1 MTWIRYIVVITL
13 LLSVSTIDAQKTN
26 NIKFIVKLKSVEHYG
41 HKLKNS
47 TIYIF
52 KNGIISDSIHLK
64 KNKLKLHLSNG
75 FLYEIEFT
83 KKNYVNKHVIINTIE
98 VPKNKSL
105 RIKADISLFQPKMNW
120 NLDFL
125 NNQPVSIANYN
136 FLKKKLEW
144 DFDYNRYVVEKII
157 LAIINK

>member
-13 LLSVSTIDAQKTN
+13 LLFVSSIDAQKTD

-75 FLYEIEFT
+75 FLYKIEFT

>member
-13 LLSVSTIDAQKTN
+13 LLSVSSIDAQKTD
-26 NIKFIVKLKSVEHYG
+26 NIKFIVKLKSVENYG

-75 FLYEIEFT
+75 FLYKVEFT
-83 KKNYVNKHVIINTIE
+83 KKNYVNKHVIINNIE

-120 NLDFL
+120 NLVFL

-157 LAIINK
+157 LATINQ

>member
-75 FLYEIEFT
+75 FLYKIEFT